1 MSTPTILFTDN
12 DYEDSF
18 DWVYHE
24 KKIISS
30 RYIDL
35 IDNYIADHEEL
46 IHPAGIGG
54 GDNMVEEVIRR
65 ADVMWML
72 NQDDSIPSELIPL
85 YKEISRGVHSINQR
99 YWGYTIGG
107 LEALQ
112 YTRYRAEESGHYDW
126 HQDTCASCPPWGN
139 VRKITFVIGLSNV
152 EDYSGGLLEV
162 NLNGRISKTS
172 SPHKPYQA
180 KLGVGDVC
188 IFPSFLSHRVEP
200 VERGVR
206 KTLVGW
212 ARGPSF
218 K

>member
-85 YKEISRGVHSINQR
+85 YKEISRGVHSIIR
-99 YWGYTIGG
+99 GIG
-107 LEALQ
+107 
-112 YTRYRAEESGHYDW
+112 D
-126 HQDTCASCPPWGN
+126 
-139 VRKITFVIGLSNV
+139 I
-152 EDYSGGLLEV
+152 LLEDWKHCSILDIEQKKEGIMIGIKILV
-162 NLNGRISKTS
+162 LVVL
-172 SPHKPYQA
+172 
-180 KLGVGDVC
+180 LG
-188 IFPSFLSHRVEP
+188 EM
-200 VERGVR
+200 
-206 KTLVGW
+206 
-212 ARGPSF
+212 
-218 K
+218 